1 MAAKKLMNVDG
12 ALEYLEN
19 LDVSSYLMS
28 YLNSLKRSQILAG
41 ATVDFITSSGNIL
54 LGAGD

>member
-19 LDVSSYLMS
+19 LDVSSYLMT
-28 YLNSLKRSQILAG
+28 YLNSLNRSQLLTG
-41 ATVDFITSSGNIL
+41 ATVDFITSNGNIL